1 MILQGLKV
9 MITIFINPKS
19 FSKMN
24 KLFSFFICLF
34 FVSCTTDPII
44 TPQSTLDK
52 VHFRT
57 SSFNENFPA
66 FIKAYF
72 PDGHSE
78 TLSGT
83 HVAMTFVSS
92 ETMTVVV
99 DQTTTLVCTKVEVND
114 TASGLCVVA
123 PNVCAQNQVKVSA
136 GSNQLHYT
144 INPSELVGQSASFV
158 VEETDGL

>member
-1 MILQGLKV
+1 
-9 MITIFINPKS
+9 
-19 FSKMN
+19 MN
-24 KLFSFFICLF
+24 KLFSFFICLY

-66 FIKAYF
+66 VIKAYF
-72 PDGHSE
+72 PDGQPLPTCE
-78 TLSGT
+78 LEALSGT

-144 INPSELVGQSASFV
+144 INPPELVGQSASFV